1 MTYKEFKEWAAA
13 RAADGCW
20 GIGEIS
26 ICVSAM
32 AEVEAVRCLMP
43 WKKDKMKEKK
53 WQEVEAKYE
62 IMETIVKPI
71 NEYRAERDIH
81 SSLKKERGKR
91 IKVNPIDD
99 YKGNIE
105 AIKKI

>member
-1 MTYKEFKEWAAA
+1 MTYREFRDWCNR

-71 NEYRAERDIH
+71 NKYRAERDIY
-81 SSLKKERGKR
+81 G
-91 IKVNPIDD
+91 
-99 YKGNIE
+99 
-105 AIKKI
+105 

>member
-1 MTYKEFKEWAAA
+1 MDYKDFRDWCNA

-26 ICVSAM
+26 ICVAAM
-32 AEVEAVRCLMP
+32 DEVESVHSWLP
-43 WKKDKMKEKK
+43 WKEKKLKEKK

-71 NEYRAERDIH
+71 NKYRTERDIY
-81 SSLKKERGKR
+81 G
-91 IKVNPIDD
+91 
-99 YKGNIE
+99 
-105 AIKKI
+105 